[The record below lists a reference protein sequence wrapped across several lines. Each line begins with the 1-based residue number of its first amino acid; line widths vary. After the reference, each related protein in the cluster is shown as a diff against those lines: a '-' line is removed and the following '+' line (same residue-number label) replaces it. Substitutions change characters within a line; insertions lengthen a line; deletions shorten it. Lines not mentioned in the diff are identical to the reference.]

1 MSQWE
6 KLLSRIFSMD
16 KNLRFQELQKVLE
29 SYVYAMTVPK
39 NEPIKRVYI
48 EMVKSVVEE
57 ENDNERS

>member
-1 MSQWE
+1 
-6 KLLSRIFSMD
+6 
-16 KNLRFQELQKVLE
+16 
-29 SYVYAMTVPK
+29 MTVPK

>member
-1 MSQWE
+1 MTVPKGGSSHVTFRKKGKMS
-6 KLLSRIFSMD
+6 I
-16 KNLRFQELQKVLE
+16 
-29 SYVYAMTVPK
+29 TVPK